1 MNSLSL
7 SIMRILCLRGVCREE
22 TNSNVISSLFSK
34 SSSSIIVTLTHL
46 DIWPGLKVRVRRG
59 GVVIKS
65 APTVK
70 RKVVNH
76 SFIQNLLKHGDVTY
90 MLLLVGVMTE

>member
-1 MNSLSL
+1 
-7 SIMRILCLRGVCREE
+7 MRILCLRGVCREE

-46 DIWPGLKVRVRRG
+46 DVWPGLKVRVRRG

-65 APTVK
+65 APTVE

-76 SFIQNLLKHGDVTY
+76 SFDLQNLLKHGDVTY
-90 MLLLVGVMTE
+90 MLLLVGVITE